1 MSDWWSVIKETPK
14 YPPTVLFGR
23 ANPTPKEPSP
33 EMEEDIEAV
42 VEQEQAEFE
51 EKNKPKQGTKFLGG
65 GFIRDGKTVKRY
77 EGRD

>member
-51 EKNKPKQGTKFLGG
+51 EKKKPKQGTKFLGG
-65 GFIRDGKTVKRY
+65 GLIRDGETVKRY
-77 EGRD
+77 KGRD

>member
-23 ANPTPKEPSP
+23 ANPIPKEPSP

-42 VEQEQAEFE
+42 VEQEQREFE
-51 EKNKPKQGTKFLGG
+51 EKNKPKQNNTRKLKNIFLSI
-65 GFIRDGKTVKRY
+65 FRQ
-77 EGRD
+77 